1 MSACSRCQL
10 LPAPLAEGGTLFIA
24 PPMAHTQGSLRQ
36 FLREAGV
43 PFSEPAPSIL
53 AIPLVLGRLRVL
65 GEGLGGV
72 LSQAELRDTRS
83 LVLTYGA
90 ELSISDL
97 AAMQPLSTLVA
108 KIQGDWLLETLR
120 EDRLTSHFQ
129 PIVSCREPGEV
140 FAYECL
146 LRGLTGD
153 GGFVAPG
160 TMYEAARASDLMF
173 QLDRAARLTAIRTAI
188 EHGLDTAGTNLFIN
202 FNPTSIYDPSFCLRT
217 TIAAIGAAAFRREQI
232 VFEVVE
238 SDQFDDV
245 GLLLRIMEVYRGAGF
260 RVALDDL
267 GSGYGSLNL
276 LSQLKP
282 DFVKLDMRLV
292 RDVDRDPYKAEIT
305 RKLLEMARGL
315 GIATIVEGIETRG
328 EWDWA
333 REHGA
338 DSAQGYLF
346 ARPESPPP
354 HPIVPQDAPTPGRA
368 LGNGLAVH

>member
-1 MSACSRCQL
+1 MGVCSRCQL
-10 LPAPLAEGGTLFIA
+10 LPAPLAEDGTLFIA
-24 PPMAHTQGSLRQ
+24 PPLAHTQGSLRR
-36 FLREAGV
+36 FLGEASV

-53 AIPLVLGRLRVL
+53 AIPLVPGRLRML

-72 LSQAELRDTRS
+72 LSQPELRDARS
-83 LVLTYGA
+83 LVLADGA
-90 ELSISDL
+90 VLAIADI

-140 FAYECL
+140 FAHECL

-160 TMYEAARASDLMF
+160 TMYEVARASDLMF
-173 QLDRAARLTAIRTAI
+173 ELDRAARLTAIRAAI
-188 EHGLDTAGTNLFIN
+188 EHGLDASGASLFIN
-202 FNPTSIYDPSFCLRT
+202 FNPTSIYDPTFCLRT
-217 TIAAIGAAAFRREQI
+217 TIAAIEAAAFRREQI

-238 SDQFDDV
+238 SDQIDDV
-245 GLLLRIMEVYRGAGF
+245 GLLLRIMDVYRGAGF

-315 GIATIVEGIETRG
+315 GVATIVEGIETRG

-338 DSAQGYLF
+338 DYAQGYLF
-346 ARPESPPP
+346 ARPGSPPP
-354 HPIVPQDAPTPGRA
+354 RPRVPQDAKATAAAPC
-368 LGNGLAVH
+368 NV

>member
-1 MSACSRCQL
+1 MNVCSRCQL
-10 LPAPLAEGGTLFIA
+10 LPASLAEEGTLFIA
-24 PPMAHTQGSLRQ
+24 PPLSHTQGSLRR
-36 FLREAGV
+36 FLREASV
-43 PFSEPAPSIL
+43 PYSEPAASIL
-53 AIPLVLGRLRVL
+53 AIPLVPGRLRML

-72 LSQAELRDTRS
+72 LSQAELRDARS
-83 LVLTYGA
+83 LVLADGA
-90 ELSISDL
+90 GLSIADI
-97 AAMQPLSTLVA
+97 AAMQPLSMLVA

-129 PIVSCREPGEV
+129 PIVSCRAPGEV

-160 TMYEAARASDLMF
+160 TMYEAARASDLLF

-188 EHGLDTAGTNLFIN
+188 EHGLDTSGTSLFIN

-217 TIAAIGAAAFRREQI
+217 TIAAIEAAAFRRDQI

-238 SDQFDDV
+238 SDQIDDV
-245 GLLLRIMEVYRGAGF
+245 KFLLRIMDFYRGAGF

-282 DFVKLDMRLV
+282 DFVKLDMRLI

-305 RKLLEMARGL
+305 RKLLEMARDL
-315 GIATIVEGIETRG
+315 GIATVVERIETRG
-328 EWDWA
+328 EWEWA
-333 REHGA
+333 RDHGA
-338 DSAQGYLF
+338 DYAQGYLF
-346 ARPESPPP
+346 ARPASPPP
-354 HPIVPQDAPTPGRA
+354 HPRVPQDIKATAAAPCP
-368 LGNGLAVH
+368 V

>member
-1 MSACSRCQL
+1 MSACSRCQV
-10 LPAPLAEGGTLFIA
+10 LPAPLAEDGTLFIA
-24 PPMAHTQGSLRQ
+24 PPLSHTQGSLRQ
-36 FLREAGV
+36 FLREASV

-53 AIPLVLGRLRVL
+53 AIPLVPGRLRML

-83 LVLTYGA
+83 LVLADGA
-90 ELSISDL
+90 GLAISDI

-129 PIVSCREPGEV
+129 PIVACRTPGEV

-160 TMYEAARASDLMF
+160 TMYEAARASDLLF
-173 QLDRAARLTAIRTAI
+173 QLDRAARLTAIRSAI
-188 EHGLDTAGTNLFIN
+188 EHGLDTSGTSLFIN

-238 SDQFDDV
+238 SEQIDDV
-245 GLLLRIMEVYRGAGF
+245 GLLLRIMHFYRDAGF

-292 RDVDRDPYKAEIT
+292 RDVDRDPYKAGIT
-305 RKLLEMARGL
+305 RKLLEMAQGL
-315 GIATIVEGIETRG
+315 GVATIVEGIETQG

-338 DSAQGYLF
+338 DYAQGYLF
-346 ARPESPPP
+346 ARPGSPPP
-354 HPIVPQDAPTPGRA
+354 RPRVPQDAKATAAAPCP
-368 LGNGLAVH
+368 V